1 MGENTSQ
8 IEREIRERR
17 EDLGRNLEEL
27 GDKAREMVDWR
38 KHYRDHS
45 PLFLGAAVGLGL
57 LVGLKTIPR
66 SRVRYNGGSVEFDT
80 SHDPWPARPAVG
92 QSSVRHAAFSRAG
105 RQLSETF
112 DQITDGLLQTASDK
126 ALEFVGGLVPGFND
140 HVNRKSRV

>member
-45 PLFLGAAVGLGL
+45 PLFLGAALGVGL

-66 SRVRYNGGSVEFDT
+66 SRVRYNGGAVEFDT
-80 SHDPWPARPAVG
+80 SHDPWPTRPAAAV
-92 QSSVRHAAFSRAG
+92 SNRHSAFSRAG
-105 RQLSETF
+105 QQLSTTF
-112 DQITDGLLQTASDK
+112 DQIADGLLQTASDK
-126 ALEFVGGLVPGFND
+126 ALELVGGLVPGFSE
-140 HVNRKSRV
+140 HVNRRNRA